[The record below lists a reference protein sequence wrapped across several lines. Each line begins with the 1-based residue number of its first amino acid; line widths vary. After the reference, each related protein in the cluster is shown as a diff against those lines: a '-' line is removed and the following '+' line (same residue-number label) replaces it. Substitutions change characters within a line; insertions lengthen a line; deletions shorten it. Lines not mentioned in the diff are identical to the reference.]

1 MRGGKW
7 LLRWGKGTADAA
19 ADRADTADTADELA
33 GGREAGGYLSESRET
48 DW

>member
-1 MRGGKW
+1 M
-7 LLRWGKGTADAA
+7 LRWGKGTADGADA
-19 ADRADTADTADELA
+19 ADRADTADELA